1 MSISILFDT
10 DIGNDVDD
18 AMALA
23 MLHTYEDRGLA
34 RILAVSINKDN
45 PTTVPFVRMI
55 NRLRGRP
62 HIPVG
67 RIDNGPTP
75 NNGRFLKPVLDK
87 LGGAETKAPTRT
99 EDSVSLMRR
108 ILVRQPH
115 RSVVIVAVGFST
127 NLARLLASGPDD
139 ISPLDGRTLV
149 SQKVAWVSMMAGH
162 FVSIPQPE
170 YNIVTDPGS
179 ARQVLEQWPTP
190 IVFSGLE
197 VGWSLCFPASAVSR
211 RLETHPRDP
220 VALAYQVFDTMPH
233 ERPCWDLT
241 SVYYAVEPTAGCF
254 SVSPTGFVTL
264 DASNCT
270 HFVQQK
276 EGTHRYLVFRET
288 AVKRCRARLVDLVF
302 PTSGTFN
309 SKPELS

>member
-23 MLHTYEDRGLA
+23 MLHTYADKGLA

-45 PTTVPFVRMI
+45 PLTVPFVRMM

-75 NNGRFLKPVLDK
+75 DEGRFLKPVLDT
-87 LGGAETKAPTRT
+87 LAGGETKKPTRA

-108 ILVRQPH
+108 ILVEQAD

-139 ISPLDGRTLV
+139 ISSLDGRSLV
-149 SQKVAWVSMMAGH
+149 TQKVAWVSMMAGH
-162 FVSIPQPE
+162 FVSTPQPE
-170 YNIVTDPGS
+170 YNIFTDPGS

-190 IVFSGLE
+190 VVFSGLE
-197 VGWSLCFPASAVSR
+197 VGWSVCFPASAVSR
-211 RLETHPRDP
+211 RLNTHPRDP
-220 VALAYQVFDTMPH
+220 VALSYQVFDTMPH
-233 ERPCWDLT
+233 DRPCWDLT
-241 SVYYAVEPTAGCF
+241 SVYYAVEPASGCF
-254 SVSPTGFVTL
+254 SLSPPGLVILDESNRTRFVE
-264 DASNCT
+264 
-270 HFVQQK
+270 QK
-276 EGTHRYLVFRET
+276 DGPHRYLVLPET
-288 AVKRCRARLVDLVF
+288 EVDRCRTRLVDLVF
-302 PTSGTFN
+302 PTVDTF
-309 SKPELS
+309 